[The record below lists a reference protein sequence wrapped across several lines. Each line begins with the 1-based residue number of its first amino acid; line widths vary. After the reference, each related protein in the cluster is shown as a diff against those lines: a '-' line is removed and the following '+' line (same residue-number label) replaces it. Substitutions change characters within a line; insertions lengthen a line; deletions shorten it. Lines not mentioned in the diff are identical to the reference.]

1 MTNEEI
7 GKVIQSAIAGKQIQ
21 CKYLTGA
28 DVWLDCEKPM
38 WNFQSYA
45 YRVKPEPRRCWG
57 IRYSDGSWNYADSIN
72 HYYLT
77 TAKDD
82 GATEVVEFVEV
93 LK

>member
-7 GKVIQSAIAGKQIQ
+7 GKVIQAAIEGKQIQ
-21 CKYLTGA
+21 CRQLA
-28 DVWLDCEKPM
+28 PNSEWLDCEAPV
-38 WNFQSYA
+38 WNFHDYE
-45 YRVKPEPRRCWG
+45 YRVKSEPRRCWG
-57 IRYSDGSWNYADSIN
+57 IRYSDGSWNYADNIN